1 MVREEPRQETVPGP
15 ANENRYGIHSSSQ
28 PSERQADK
36 VQLTENRE
44 LTVQLTENRRAV
56 KMHASY
62 GEQTGRQNACNLRRT
77 GS

>member
-28 PSERQADK
+28 PSERRADK

-44 LTVQLTENRRAV
+44 LTVQLTENRELTVQLTKNRELT
-56 KMHASY
+56 M
-62 GEQTGRQNACNLRRT
+62 QLRRT
-77 GS
+77 ES